1 MSIKKTLALLVLCI
15 MVVFTVTACGES
27 PLDVLKQGTK
37 DCVNSLKTGGGLAG
51 ADLEAFLGMES
62 SDSVLGE
69 KTIEAEL
76 DMGGDNGKI
85 KMKQSSLT
93 NEDKGEAALELTVS
107 AQGEEMVSG
116 AYFTGSDVIIKSAD
130 AEKPM
135 IKYTMPEEA
144 AAALKGQEPVEKLRL
159 ALLQEPQK
167 YDGSGWEGGIDSAIE
182 SFAAEKTDDDVKVAE
197 EKKITLRGKEVTA
210 EYFSMSVEGSN
221 AAETM
226 KAMAEAMNSSAAAN
240 DLMTSADN
248 LGSETGVNSLENLI
262 KTIDAG
268 NAKEMSLMIGVIR
281 YEETVIGM
289 DLEFKA
295 PEGVMTINTVNWQND
310 KERDIRTSVR
320 YFDNRGFDTAEV
332 IAAGD
337 GDKYNETN
345 TQKIFTAGEKS
356 ASTNDMTATNTY
368 GDGKFSKEFKT
379 DFWDSGSVS
388 DGEDMSGTITGTY
401 EGTEKDGT
409 TEGSF
414 SGSIKVKGS
423 DGGDVAYTGTSKIS
437 KDAPSITIPE
447 FVAGSGKKV
456 SSVADLHKAMGSNA
470 DKFAS
475 YNYAKQ
481 TMQAMMLMFMGQSM

>member
-159 ALLQEPQK
+159 ALLPEPQK
-167 YDGSGWEGGIDSAIE
+167 YDGSGWESGIDSALE
-182 SFAAEKTDDDVKVAE
+182 SF
-197 EKKITLRGKEVTA
+197 
-210 EYFSMSVEGSN
+210 
-221 AAETM
+221 
-226 KAMAEAMNSSAAAN
+226 
-240 DLMTSADN
+240 
-248 LGSETGVNSLENLI
+248 
-262 KTIDAG
+262 
-268 NAKEMSLMIGVIR
+268 
-281 YEETVIGM
+281 
-289 DLEFKA
+289 
-295 PEGVMTINTVNWQND
+295 
-310 KERDIRTSVR
+310 
-320 YFDNRGFDTAEV
+320 
-332 IAAGD
+332 
-337 GDKYNETN
+337 
-345 TQKIFTAGEKS
+345 
-356 ASTNDMTATNTY
+356 
-368 GDGKFSKEFKT
+368 
-379 DFWDSGSVS
+379 
-388 DGEDMSGTITGTY
+388 
-401 EGTEKDGT
+401 
-409 TEGSF
+409 
-414 SGSIKVKGS
+414 
-423 DGGDVAYTGTSKIS
+423 
-437 KDAPSITIPE
+437 
-447 FVAGSGKKV
+447 
-456 SSVADLHKAMGSNA
+456 VAD
-470 DKFAS
+470 
-475 YNYAKQ
+475 
-481 TMQAMMLMFMGQSM
+481 